1 MGDVDR
7 GEDGVMAAALDN
19 AAYLGHIEEH
29 GLGLADAAAR
39 AAWSDRVPSCPE
51 WTVDDL
57 VWHFTEVQ
65 DFWHWIVRERAAD
78 PSGYEGAERLTG
90 DELLSTCRAGV
101 DRLVAALRAAD
112 PDDAV
117 WSWFPGGATVR
128 WVARRQAHEAAVHR
142 WDAEASAGT
151 DWSVPAD
158 LAVDGID
165 EFFEYMTSRPDDDA
179 APVGGTVHLHCTDT
193 DGEWLVADPEP
204 GAPFTV
210 TPEHAKGDAA
220 VRGTASDLLL
230 LVWRRVDLDAG
241 GDRFQTFGDVDV
253 AKRMLARSR
262 LG

>member
-7 GEDGVMAAALDN
+7 GEDGVMATLDDD
-19 AAYLGHIEEH
+19 AYLGHIEQH

-57 VWHFTEVQ
+57 VWHITEVQ
-65 DFWHWIVRERAAD
+65 HFWRWIVRERAAD
-78 PSGYEGAERLTG
+78 PSGYEGLQRVSG
-90 DELLSTCRAGV
+90 DELLSVCRAGAGS
-101 DRLVAALRAAD
+101 LVETLRAAD
-112 PDDAV
+112 PDDPV
-117 WSWFPGGATVR
+117 WSWRPDTTVR
-128 WVARRQAHEAAVHR
+128 WVIRRQAHEAAMHR

-165 EFFEYMTSRPDDDA
+165 EFFEYMTTRPADDA

-210 TPEHAKGDAA
+210 TREHAKGDAA

-230 LVWRRVDLDAG
+230 LVWRRVGLDAG